1 MEISK
6 KQEQEDRKANAFK
19 FLDYINHEI
28 KNGSFTLDDL
38 IEEIYLSERPKKFSI
53 QRIQTQEEILK
64 ELLTSWGVLTEK
76 ENA

>member
-6 KQEQEDRKANAFK
+6 KQEQEDRKANAAK
-19 FLDYINHEI
+19 FLDYIHHEI
-28 KNGSFTLDDL
+28 KCGSFTLDDL

-76 ENA
+76 ENV